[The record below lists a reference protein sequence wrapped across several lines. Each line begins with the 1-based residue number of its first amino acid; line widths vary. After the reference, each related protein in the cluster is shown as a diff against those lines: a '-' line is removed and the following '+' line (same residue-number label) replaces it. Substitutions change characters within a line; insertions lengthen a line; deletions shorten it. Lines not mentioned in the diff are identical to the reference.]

1 MYFGF
6 VTSHKMSFSCAG
18 TSSSEMKLVKNLLR
32 TRLKQSNLVNR
43 PNISTENPKEDF
55 NDTPFQLT
63 TTSSSIFVFV
73 FNIFG
78 CYITF

>member
-1 MYFGF
+1 
-6 VTSHKMSFSCAG
+6 MSFSCAG
-18 TSSSEMKLVKNLLR
+18 TPSSEMKLVKNLLR

-63 TTSSSIFVFV
+63 TTSSSIFVFYSTYLV
-73 FNIFG
+73 VILPFRMIFSS
-78 CYITF
+78 